1 VVELTEMAA
10 LANNTDNDN
19 NNDRQGPIKGL
30 EGLRHYGFITFIGPK
45 PVLSNSKS
53 ADFKWPS

>member
-1 VVELTEMAA
+1 MAA
-10 LANNTDNDN
+10 LANNRPTDNDN